1 MPHSLRNQ
9 ARRVALLA
17 CSWLESMARVAFRI
31 SVAMSRPSSDRSSAD
46 PFHLLHRGA
55 PLDPEEY
62 ASPEAER
69 RRAGLRRW
77 LGRILI
83 AGGILLLLVAAALLL
98 AGLRFRRDMRA
109 NLLAGE
115 GLLDGQISVAGLA
128 APVTVT
134 RNAQNVP
141 SIEAS
146 NLDDLL
152 FAQGYMTA
160 SDRLFQMDMLRRLG
174 AGTMAEILGPSLAQ
188 HDREQRV
195 LQLRAA
201 ADRTAEALSMDDL
214 RHFQAYARGVN
225 AYITAHN
232 GTGGADTLPVEFHIL
247 HYQPARWEPRDSI
260 LVMLVMAEELSTD
273 FPTKL
278 KREALSANLP
288 ADLVTDLYP
297 VGSWRDK
304 PPLQDP
310 PDLSHPTAPIVQ
322 IPLDRSQSLALPGA
336 SSTLLNRLTD
346 ELRGTDCA
354 GCRDGSNNWVVA
366 GTYTASGAPLL
377 SNDMHLGLNA
387 PDIWY
392 EAALHLKP
400 AGASPGFDV
409 EGFTLPGVPFVIA
422 GRNRYVAWGFTNSG
436 ADVQDLLVEHLRK
449 TGSRIEYERPDHSWA
464 PVIHHPELIRVRGG
478 RNLHLDV
485 LTTETKIGAKT
496 IQTPIINPIIAPL
509 NSGDRRPLALAW
521 TVYDPSTLA
530 MTMLPMDSA
539 TDAASLVA
547 AFAHFTTVSQNLV
560 YADAHHIGYHLLGC
574 IPIRGPAVQHPL
586 NPAEPASAENGGA
599 SGAATAIASVAQPD
613 LLGTPAP
620 DLRIGSPLSPG
631 PVDALD
637 ASQAWS
643 GYISYDQLPSV
654 LDPSSGIIATANA
667 RITPPNY
674 PYAITLEWTD
684 PYRVERIDHL
694 LQARIQSGR
703 KLDAAEMLR
712 IQMDI
717 HSEFDLVVAQRVAY
731 ALDHSSLT
739 HQDARLLQAANI
751 LRGWNGD
758 DKRSSQA
765 AVITAVIEQ
774 ALWPMLLAPQIS
786 AYDQARYHVKLD
798 SLAVNRTIALYG
810 WEESRT
816 ALELILQNTP
826 ARWLPPAF
834 SNWND
839 FLTVATE
846 RSLNFIHAPQDL
858 SRLNYGASHPVE
870 IAHPIFGSRSFI
882 SRLLGVATGTGLHP
896 NSGDRT
902 TVKQTEIHFGPSER
916 FTADLSNPDNTHAN
930 ITTGES
936 GNPASPWFLDQ
947 FQPWLQGSTFTLPLD
962 HPTVAHT
969 LTLTPSP

>member
-1 MPHSLRNQ
+1 
-9 ARRVALLA
+9 
-17 CSWLESMARVAFRI
+17 
-31 SVAMSRPSSDRSSAD
+31 MSSPSSDRSFAD
-46 PFHLLHRGA
+46 PFNLVHRRA

-69 RRAGLRRW
+69 RRARLRRR

-83 AGGILLLLVAAALLL
+83 ACAILLLLVAAALLT
-98 AGLRFRRDMRA
+98 AGLRFRHDMRV
-109 NLLAGE
+109 NLPASE
-115 GLLDGQISVAGLA
+115 GLLDGHINVTGLA

-141 SIEAS
+141 SIDAS
-146 NLDDLL
+146 SLDDLL
-152 FAQGYMTA
+152 FAQGYITA

-201 ADRTAEALSMDDL
+201 ADRAAEALSAEEL
-214 RHFQAYARGVN
+214 RQFQAYARGVN
-225 AYITAHN
+225 AYMTTHDGSA
-232 GTGGADTLPVEFHIL
+232 GADTLPVEFHIL
-247 HYQPARWEPRDSI
+247 HYQPALWAPRDSI

-288 ADLVTDLYP
+288 ADLVADLYP

-310 PDLSHPTAPIVQ
+310 PNLSHPTAPIVQ
-322 IPLDRSQSLALPGA
+322 IPLDRSQSLLLPASPTAA
-336 SSTLLNRLTD
+336 SSTLLNRLSD
-346 ELRGTDCA
+346 DLRGTGCG

-366 GTYTASGAPLL
+366 GAFTASGAPLL

-400 AGASPGFDV
+400 AAANPGFDV

-449 TGSRIEYERPDHSWA
+449 TGDTIEYERPDRSWA

-485 LTTETKIGAKT
+485 LTTETNIGSRT

-521 TVYDPSTLA
+521 TVYDPSTPA
-530 MTMLPMDSA
+530 TTMLPMDSA

-547 AFAHFTTVSQNLV
+547 AFSHFTTVSQNLV

-586 NPAEPASAENGGA
+586 LPAVPASAQNGGGA
-599 SGAATAIASVAQPD
+599 SSSAAVAASVAQPD
-613 LLGTPAP
+613 LPGTPAP
-620 DLRIGSPLSPG
+620 GYRIGSPLSPG

-643 GYISYDQLPSV
+643 GYIPYDQLPSV

-694 LQARIQSGR
+694 LQAQIQSGR

-751 LRGWNGD
+751 LRGWDGD
-758 DKRSSQA
+758 DRRTSQA
-765 AVITAVIEQ
+765 AVITAMIEQ

-798 SLAVNRTIALYG
+798 SLALNRTVALYG

-882 SRLLGVATGTGLHP
+882 SRLLGVATGTGRHP

-902 TVKQTEIHFGPSER
+902 TVKQTALHFGPSER
-916 FTADLSNPDNTHAN
+916 FTADLSNPDSTHAN

-947 FQPWLQGSTFTLPLD
+947 FQPWLQGTTFTLPLD
-962 HPTVAHT
+962 HPAVAHT